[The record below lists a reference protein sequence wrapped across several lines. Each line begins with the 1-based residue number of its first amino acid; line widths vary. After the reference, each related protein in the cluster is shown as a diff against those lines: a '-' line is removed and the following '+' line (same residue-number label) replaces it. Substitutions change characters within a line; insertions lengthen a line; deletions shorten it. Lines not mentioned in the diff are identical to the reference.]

1 MPEVTPE
8 LSRGRGICVTVAGS
22 AMMRAETGNAR
33 YAPRRGRKR
42 HDYES
47 SAVH

>member
-1 MPEVTPE
+1 MPEAAPD
-8 LSRGRGICVTVAGS
+8 LSRRRGICVTVAGG
-22 AMMRAETGNAR
+22 AMMGAET
-33 YAPRRGRKR
+33 YGRKR